1 MRCTLVSILARTYS
15 PVLSSLSPE
24 VPSSTLNIGSN
35 LTDKNTLPLVATVGL
50 CQNLTPNNAGAS
62 NVGAGDGSQFITG
75 GCVSDADC
83 SSACCAEIEDTATGI
98 CSAEAASLQN
108 GKQGCGFEDPN
119 ADATIAAAQKQ
130 VEEQGF

>member
-1 MRCTLVSILARTYS
+1 MLARTYS
-15 PVLSSLSPE
+15 PILSSLSPK
-24 VPSSTLNIGSN
+24 VPSSTLKNQSCV
-35 LTDKNTLPLVATVGL
+35 TDQKLCTTVATIGL
-50 CQNLTPNNAGAS
+50 CQNLTPNDAGAS

-119 ADATIAAAQKQ
+119 ADATIAAAQEQ